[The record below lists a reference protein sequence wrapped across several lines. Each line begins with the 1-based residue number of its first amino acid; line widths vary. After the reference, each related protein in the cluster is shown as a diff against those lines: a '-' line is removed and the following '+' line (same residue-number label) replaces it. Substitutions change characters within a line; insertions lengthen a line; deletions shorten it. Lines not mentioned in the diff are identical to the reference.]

1 MFRSQPELALPRHS
15 IPEQLQRD
23 QPVTFLVHL
32 AAYQPV
38 AVDRALPALVRLV
51 GLVGLARR
59 AVVVPEHR
67 AERVH
72 LQLAVRSAV
81 VAAVVVLAAA
91 AAEQT
96 RSMR

>member
-1 MFRSQPELALPRHS
+1 M
-15 IPEQLQRD
+15 
-23 QPVTFLVHL
+23 TFLVHL

-51 GLVGLARR
+51 ALARR
-59 AVVVPEHR
+59 AVVVLEHR

-81 VAAVVVLAAA
+81 AAAVVVQAAA

>member
-15 IPEQLQRD
+15 IPEERRRD

-51 GLVGLARR
+51 VLARR
-59 AVVVPEHR
+59 AVVVLEHR

-81 VAAVVVLAAA
+81 VAAVVAQAAA

>member
-1 MFRSQPELALPRHS
+1 LPRHS

-51 GLVGLARR
+51 ALVRR

-72 LQLAVRSAV
+72 LQLVARSA
-81 VAAVVVLAAA
+81 VAAVVVQAAA

>member
-1 MFRSQPELALPRHS
+1 MPRHS

-51 GLVGLARR
+51 GLVRR

-67 AERVH
+67 AERVR

-81 VAAVVVLAAA
+81 AAAVVVVQAAV

>member
-1 MFRSQPELALPRHS
+1 VFRSQPELALPRHS

-51 GLVGLARR
+51 GLVRR
-59 AVVVPEHR
+59 AVVVPERR
-67 AERVH
+67 AERVR
-72 LQLAVRSAV
+72 LQPAVRSAV
-81 VAAVVVLAAA
+81 AAAVVVVQAAV

>member
-1 MFRSQPELALPRHS
+1 VFRSQPELALPRHS

-32 AAYQPV
+32 AACQPV
-38 AVDRALPALVRLV
+38 AVDRALPALVR
-51 GLVGLARR
+51 LVGLARR

-67 AERVH
+67 AERVR

-81 VAAVVVLAAA
+81 VAAVVVVQAAV

>member
-15 IPEQLQRD
+15 IPEQRRRD

-38 AVDRALPALVRLV
+38 AVDRALPAWARLV
-51 GLVGLARR
+51 VLVRR
-59 AVVVPEHR
+59 AVAVLEHR
-67 AERVH
+67 AERVR

-81 VAAVVVLAAA
+81 AEAVVAQAAA

>member
-1 MFRSQPELALPRHS
+1 
-15 IPEQLQRD
+15 
-23 QPVTFLVHL
+23 VTFLVHP

-38 AVDRALPALVRLV
+38 AVERVPPASVRLV
-51 GLVGLARR
+51 ALVRR

-67 AERVH
+67 AEGVH
-72 LQLAVRSAV
+72 LQLVVRLA
-81 VAAVVVLAAA
+81 VAAVVVQAAA

>member
-1 MFRSQPELALPRHS
+1 MPRHS

-23 QPVTFLVHL
+23 QPVTFLVRL

-67 AERVH
+67 AERVR

-81 VAAVVVLAAA
+81 AAAVVVVQAAV

>member
-1 MFRSQPELALPRHS
+1 
-15 IPEQLQRD
+15 
-23 QPVTFLVHL
+23 
-32 AAYQPV
+32 
-38 AVDRALPALVRLV
+38 LVRLV
-51 GLVGLARR
+51 AQVRR

-67 AERVH
+67 VERVR

-81 VAAVVVLAAA
+81 VAVVALAAA

>member
-1 MFRSQPELALPRHS
+1 M
-15 IPEQLQRD
+15 
-23 QPVTFLVHL
+23 TFLVHP
-32 AAYQPV
+32 AACRPV

-51 GLVGLARR
+51 GLVRR

-72 LQLAVRSAV
+72 LQLVARSAV
-81 VAAVVVLAAA
+81 AAAVVAQAFA

>member
-1 MFRSQPELALPRHS
+1 LPRHS

-51 GLVGLARR
+51 GLVRR

-81 VAAVVVLAAA
+81 AAAVVVVQAAV

>member
-1 MFRSQPELALPRHS
+1 MEPVFRSQPELALPRHS
-15 IPEQLQRD
+15 IPEERRRD

-32 AAYQPV
+32 AACRPV

-51 GLVGLARR
+51 AQVRR

-67 AERVH
+67 VERVR

-81 VAAVVVLAAA
+81 VAVVARAAA

>member
-1 MFRSQPELALPRHS
+1 
-15 IPEQLQRD
+15 
-23 QPVTFLVHL
+23 VTFPVVHL
-32 AAYQPV
+32 AAYRQV
-38 AVDRALPALVRLV
+38 AVDRAPPALVHLV
-51 GLVGLARR
+51 ALAGP

-67 AERVH
+67 AERVR

-81 VAAVVVLAAA
+81 AAAVVVQAAA

>member
-51 GLVGLARR
+51 GLVRR
-59 AVVVPEHR
+59 AVVVPERR

-72 LQLAVRSAV
+72 LQLVARSAV
-81 VAAVVVLAAA
+81 AAAVVVQAAV

>member
-1 MFRSQPELALPRHS
+1 MTF
-15 IPEQLQRD
+15 
-23 QPVTFLVHL
+23 PVRL
-32 AAYQPV
+32 AAYRRA
-38 AVDRALPALVRLV
+38 AVDRVPPALVRLV
-51 GLVGLARR
+51 VLVRR

-72 LQLAVRSAV
+72 LQLVVRSAV
-81 VAAVVVLAAA
+81 AVVVQAAA